1 MKFNPPVEISPHLE
15 RRLEDFLQKNVLVR
29 CTLRKCQG
37 TEQGQERAGCFPCLI
52 SGKNWVLVCWQL
64 MPSSTS
70 ITLILSSPAANV
82 TLDPATAHPNLHLS
96 EDRKQVRGQLVPQ
109 DLPDNP
115 ERFDFEPCV
124 LGCQGFTSGRHFWE
138 VEVGQGGVW
147 AIGVARETAKRKGP
161 MSLTP
166 KEGIW
171 VRALTTRKVT
181 LLPLRVLPRRVSVHL
196 DYAGGTVAFFDADE
210 GGLIFIFS
218 RASFTGERVRPWL
231 WLGVSRGWIQGH
243 SHWKRKPKHFP
254 MAPGSA
260 LLLGLSGEVLQHHSP
275 HPLGCSTPF

>member
-1 MKFNPPVEISPHLE
+1 M
-15 RRLEDFLQKNVLVR
+15 
-29 CTLRKCQG
+29 
-37 TEQGQERAGCFPCLI
+37 
-52 SGKNWVLVCWQL
+52 
-64 MPSSTS
+64 
-70 ITLILSSPAANV
+70 

-171 VRALTTRKVT
+171 VLEAYHSLTSPRANVRLNQLPRKIRVS
-181 LLPLRVLPRRVSVHL
+181 LDYEGGRVAFFSSDDDAPILVYSRAAFNGERVLPWFKMGMGARLQEITQNSSSEEQSMTGQLMSPL
-196 DYAGGTVAFFDADE
+196 DWVGF
-210 GGLIFIFS
+210 
-218 RASFTGERVRPWL
+218 R
-231 WLGVSRGWIQGH
+231 
-243 SHWKRKPKHFP
+243 
-254 MAPGSA
+254 
-260 LLLGLSGEVLQHHSP
+260 SP
-275 HPLGCSTPF
+275 LRICP